1 MPKKISGPSDREKR
15 PNFYTLKWSERENL
29 KFGKKKNGL
38 FLPSNKLTL
47 SLL

>member
-29 KFGKKKNGL
+29 VWKKEKWSVS
-38 FLPSNKLTL
+38 PK
-47 SLL
+47 